1 MRVDLELLKLRAS
14 TGVDRDVLELLR
26 VVEIRR
32 DSARVGVG
40 EIFFQKF
47 FFSKYFFFQNFFS
60 ERRWGIPGSLVW
72 VWVFRAHWAP
82 LEKRGPIRR
91 GLWKGPSSCTS

>member
-1 MRVDLELLKLRAS
+1 MTWRVKVE
-14 TGVDRDVLELLR
+14 ER

-32 DSARVGVG
+32 DSARVGIG
-40 EIFFQKF
+40 EIFLFHKNFLQIFFQNI
-47 FFSKYFFFQNFFS
+47 FFSKIFRNGGGS
-60 ERRWGIPGSLVW
+60 WVRWSLN
-72 VWVFRAHWAP
+72 WAP